1 MDSQGWRMVYPI
13 VVAESRVLF
22 GWRRGRYQYG
32 DALIVG
38 MLLWAVWHDR
48 PAAWACDRRH
58 YGGVFRPRRLPS
70 ASQFSRRLRS
80 ERTAQ
85 LLTAVFRRLAET
97 DRATPV
103 CCLDAKPLVV
113 GPCSKD
119 RDARAGRVYGG
130 FARGYKLHAITTED
144 RRFLCWSVEPLNVD
158 ERRVATELV
167 DTVRPRCL
175 LLTDG
180 NYDSGALYDQVA
192 SWGGQLLA
200 PIPTNA
206 GRGHRRQSAARLAV
220 IEAWRGVAGYVYR
233 DRICIEQTFGHLTS
247 FGGGLGPLPAWV
259 RTLPR
264 VRRWV
269 GCKLILYHA
278 RLRLRNKAA

>member
-1 MDSQGWRMVYPI
+1 MDSQGWCMVYPI
-13 VVAESRVLF
+13 VLAESRALF
-22 GWRRGRYQYG
+22 GWRLGRYQYG

-38 MLLWAVWHDR
+38 MLLWAVCHDR

-58 YGGVFRPRRLPS
+58 YGGAFRPRRLPS
-70 ASQFSRRLRS
+70 PSQFSRRLRS

-85 LLTAVFRRLAET
+85 LLTAVFRRLGET
-97 DRATPV
+97 DRAAPV
-103 CCLDAKPLVV
+103 CYLDAKPLVV

-119 RDARAGRVYGG
+119 HDARAGRVYGG

-158 ERRVATELV
+158 EGRVATELV
-167 DTVRPRCL
+167 DIVRPRGL
-175 LLTDG
+175 LLADG

-200 PIPTNA
+200 PIPPNA
-206 GRGHRRQSAARLAV
+206 GRGHRRQSAARLSA
-220 IEAWRGVAGYVYR
+220 IASWQGVAGYVYR
-233 DRICIEQTFGHLTS
+233 DRIGIEQIFGHLTS
-247 FGGGLGPLPAWV
+247 LGGGLGPLPAWV